1 MTQAAKSRR
10 VHLKQQGKAPSVRA
24 AQNRAAKGARRTDA
38 IVPDHVK
45 IADAPMRAAAKSPPR
60 TKKGGG
66 VTKPGRKVAKPQPVT
81 ERAARADSKLAVLE
95 TLLRRAK
102 GMSIADA
109 CAALG
114 WQAHSVRGAMA
125 GSLKKKGLAITSEKV
140 DGVRVYR
147 IGDASKP

>member
-1 MTQAAKSRR
+1 MTQAAKSQR
-10 VHLKQQGKAPSVRA
+10 VILKQQGKAPPVRGT
-24 AQNRAAKGARRTDA
+24 QSGTVKRARRTDA

-45 IADAPMRAAAKSPPR
+45 IADALVRAPAKSPPR
-60 TKKGGG
+60 MKKSVGH
-66 VTKPGRKVAKPQPVT
+66 TKPGRKVAKPQPASG
-81 ERAARADSKLAVLE
+81 RAARPDSKLAILE
-95 TLLRRAK
+95 ALLRRAK

-125 GSLKKKGLAITSEKV
+125 GSLKKKGLAIVSEKV

-147 IGDASKP
+147 IGDAGNP